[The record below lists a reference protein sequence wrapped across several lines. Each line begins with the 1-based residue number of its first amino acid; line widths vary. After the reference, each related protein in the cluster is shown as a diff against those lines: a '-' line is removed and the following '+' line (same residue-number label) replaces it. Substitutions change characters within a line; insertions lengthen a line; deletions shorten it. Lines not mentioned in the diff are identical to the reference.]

1 MPPAV
6 GNETSD
12 APSSTICPSAPVVV
26 GVVDIVNAAIN
37 NSINTHAINN
47 SIDTHASTSAPAAI
61 TTTTAEPTAGSFIQT
76 ANELSRESDGTAAED
91 AQQAEFVVDKRA
103 ELERKRK
110 QKQQE
115 KQELQQRQLE
125 EMKNA
130 PLEAIQLTADSDD
143 VRKIGSVVWET
154 PTTALTILTSQTSIS
169 IVSRAILSWMSL
181 ILIPW
186 LQVTMMAH

>member
-12 APSSTICPSAPVVV
+12 APSSTIGPSAPVVV

-47 SIDTHASTSAPAAI
+47 SIDTLASTSAPAAI
-61 TTTTAEPTAGSFIQT
+61 ATTAAAAEPTAGSFIQT
-76 ANELSRESDGTAAED
+76 ANELTRESDGTAAED

-130 PLEAIQLTADSDD
+130 PLEAIQLTADGD
-143 VRKIGSVVWET
+143 VEERAVLELPVLCLQAVTGSKFHRLLFKELLLHL
-154 PTTALTILTSQTSIS
+154 TTA
-169 IVSRAILSWMSL
+169 
-181 ILIPW
+181 
-186 LQVTMMAH
+186 